1 MAKIFGT
8 LLDFSLDAL
17 APYSPR
23 LVFTP
28 SQPSTTSGTLLSA
41 KPFRVGVD
49 PDGHFEVDV
58 QPTDV
63 TSPESFYTVRVE
75 WLDTDGG
82 FIGVDLWDFPIY
94 VPSTGGAIGDLM
106 RATANPQLAW
116 VGVNPPS
123 GVLPV
128 ATVWWLQVNPDDPD
142 DPRATGILYE
152 WN

>member
-1 MAKIFGT
+1 MAVITGT

-23 LVFTP
+23 LIFTG
-28 SQPSTTSGTLLSA
+28 SQPATAGGKLLSTR
-41 KPFRVGVD
+41 PFMVRVEA
-49 PDGHFEVDV
+49 DGSFSVDV
-58 QPTDV
+58 QPNDV
-63 TSPESFYTVRVE
+63 TYPATYYTVRVE
-75 WLDTDGG
+75 WLDADDG

-94 VPSTGGAIGDLM
+94 VPSSGGNIGDLM
-106 RATANPQLAW
+106 QTTANPQLAW

-152 WN
+152 WG